1 MNKKRSVPPPLP
13 PFEERRAAL
22 SLSVPPRP
30 HPHSHSGRS
39 RARARCTSFFFFFQN
54 KQGINLPMSIMGLFS
69 LGKVICD
76 SVAQADL
83 LINAD
88 CATVSF

>member
-1 MNKKRSVPPPLP
+1 MNKKRSVPPLP

-39 RARARCTSFFFFFQN
+39 RARARCTSFFFFFFSEQTGDKFTN
-54 KQGINLPMSIMGLFS
+54 VNYGSLFLRES
-69 LGKVICD
+69 HLR
-76 SVAQADL
+76 QR
-83 LINAD
+83 
-88 CATVSF
+88 CASRPTN